1 MTATILLAHPYPIF
15 RLGLRVLIEREPG
28 WAVIGE
34 TGDGKTA
41 IEMAQQQETQL
52 VIVDT
57 ALPPL
62 DGIETARGIIQACPQ
77 VRVAVMSGNQD
88 RGRVPDALSAGAT
101 GVLRR
106 DCDGDEL
113 IRGLQV
119 VLSGRV
125 YLSPVIAGIVVS
137 NYLRPSGRGLVMR
150 LTGRQREVLQMVAQ
164 GMSSKDIGAR
174 LKISPKTVDTHRL
187 DLMEKL
193 KLHSVAELTKFALRE
208 GFVSLED

>member
-15 RLGLRVLIEREPG
+15 RLGLRLLIEREAG

-34 TGDGKTA
+34 TGDGRAA
-41 IEMAQQQETQL
+41 IDLAQQHAVQL
-52 VIVDT
+52 AILDT
-57 ALPPL
+57 ALSPM
-62 DGIETARGIIQACPQ
+62 DGIETTRGLIKACPQ
-77 VRVAVMSGNQD
+77 VRVVVISGSQD

-106 DCDGDEL
+106 DCEADEL

-137 NYLRPSGRGLVMR
+137 NYLRPSGRGLVAR
-150 LTGRQREVLQMVAQ
+150 LTGRQREVLQLVAK
-164 GMSSKDIGAR
+164 GLSSKDIAVR
-174 LKISPKTVDTHRL
+174 LDISPKTVDTHRL

-208 GFVSLED
+208 GFVSLEE

>member
-1 MTATILLAHPYPIF
+1 MIATILLAHPYPIF
-15 RLGLRVLIEREPG
+15 RLGLRLLIEREAG

-34 TGDGKTA
+34 TGDGMAA
-41 IEMAQQQETQL
+41 IEMAQQHETQMAIL
-52 VIVDT
+52 DT
-57 ALPPL
+57 ALAPM
-62 DGIETARGIIQACPQ
+62 DGIETARGLIKACPQ
-77 VRVAVMSGNQD
+77 VRVVVMSGSQD

-106 DCDGDEL
+106 DCEPDEL

-125 YLSPVIAGIVVS
+125 YLSPVLAGIVVS
-137 NYLRPSGRGLVMR
+137 NYLRPSGRGPLAR
-150 LTGRQREVLQMVAQ
+150 LTARQREVLQFVAQ
-164 GMSSKDIGAR
+164 GLSSKDIADR
-174 LKISPKTVDTHRL
+174 LKISSKTVDTHRL